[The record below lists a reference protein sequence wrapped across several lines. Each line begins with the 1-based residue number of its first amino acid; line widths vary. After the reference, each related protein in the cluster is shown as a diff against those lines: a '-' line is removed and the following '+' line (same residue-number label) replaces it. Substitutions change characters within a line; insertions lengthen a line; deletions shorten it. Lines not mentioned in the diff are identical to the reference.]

1 MKVSKAIGVLE
12 LGMIVHGDHRLS
24 DVGLP
29 VAQIL
34 RNLGARGTQGVYHP
48 PVPCPVVQRQS
59 QRFGDL
65 SRVAPPETLVAR
77 VRDDRTLP
85 DCTRLVRL

>member
-1 MKVSKAIGVLE
+1 MSKALGGLQLGSIGRA
-12 LGMIVHGDHRLS
+12 DQRLS

-34 RNLGARGTQGVYHP
+34 RDLGARGTQGVYHP
-48 PVPCPVVQRQS
+48 PVLCPVVQRQS

-85 DCTRLVRL
+85 DCPRLVRP